1 MRYLLI
7 ISAIIFVV
15 AFIYVHRDNFNP
27 KNKSGS
33 KFGVSDAAFGLVG
46 AVVVIVG
53 LLIFL
58 WVLNFFMPGPE
69 DLPSPQDYG
78 P

>member
-1 MRYLLI
+1 VRYLLI
-7 ISAIIFVV
+7 ISAIVFVV
-15 AFIYVHRDNFNP
+15 AFIYVHRDNF
-27 KNKSGS
+27 KSENRSGLV
-33 KFGVSDAAFGLVG
+33 KDGAFGLVG

-58 WVLNFFMPGPE
+58 WVLNFFTPAPE